1 MPLLRITN
9 LSIAFGSHAL
19 LDAAEL
25 QIKLGERLGLIGR
38 NGEGKSTLM
47 HLIAGKI
54 QPDNGDIWLK
64 SGLKLAMLEQVP
76 DLAGFDTIYDA
87 VADGLGTQG
96 QWIAEYHALSMN
108 SDLDQQGLKQLSRLQ
123 DLLESNDG
131 WSLQQRVE
139 TVLSRLD
146 LPPDNLISGLSG
158 GWQRRVALAR
168 ALVVEPQLLLLD
180 EPTNHLDLEA
190 ILWLEEH
197 LLEFPGAV
205 LMVTHDRSFLQRLAT
220 RIIDLDR
227 GRLVSWPGD
236 YPNYLKLKAAAL
248 EEEMRRDAE
257 FDKKLAKEEVWVRQG
272 IKARRT
278 RNEGRVRA
286 LQKLRAE
293 RSQRRNVVGQAKL
306 QLDRGERSGKRV
318 IEVEDVNFSY
328 DQTPILSN
336 FSTTILRGDRV
347 GLIGPNGAGKTTL
360 LKLLLKKLEPDSG
373 AVKLG
378 TRIEVAY
385 FDQMRDDL
393 DPDQTVADWVA
404 DGSDFV
410 DVKDR
415 RLHILSYLNDF
426 LFSPDRARSPIK
438 SLSGGEQNR
447 IMLARL
453 FIRPANL
460 LVMDE
465 PTNDL
470 DIETLE
476 LLETLLLNYDG
487 SLLLVSHDREFLDN
501 VVTSTLV
508 FEGDGLVKEYVGGYT
523 DWIQQRQSSA
533 ESIPPAKPEKLRIE
547 KKVPVRSKAKLSYKE
562 KRELEDLPAKI
573 EKMELKQAEVNQLI
587 AGSDFY
593 QSDKEIIT
601 KTLDELKSL
610 GDQLEQTYA
619 RWDEL
624 EALESEILQNTR

>member
-19 LDAAEL
+19 LDGAEL
-25 QIKLGERLGLIGR
+25 QTKPGERLGLIGR

-54 QPDNGDIWLK
+54 QPDSGDIWYR

-76 DLAGFDTIYDA
+76 DIGSFATIYDA
-87 VADGLGTQG
+87 VADGLGMQG
-96 QWIAEYHALSMN
+96 QWIAEYHALSLK
-108 SDLDQQGLKQLSRLQ
+108 SDLDKKGLKQLSGLQ

-131 WSLQQRVE
+131 WRLQQRVE
-139 TVLSRLD
+139 TILSRLD
-146 LPPDNLISGLSG
+146 LPADKPVADLSG

-168 ALVVEPQLLLLD
+168 ALVVEPELLLLD

-197 LLEFPGAV
+197 LLEFPGAL

-248 EEEMRRDAE
+248 EEEARRDAE
-257 FDKKLAKEEVWVRQG
+257 FDKKLAKEEVWIRQG

-286 LQKLRAE
+286 LQKLRNE
-293 RSQRRNVVGQAKL
+293 RTQRRNVVGQANL
-306 QLDRGERSGKRV
+306 QFNQGERSGKRI
-318 IEVEDVNFSY
+318 IEVEEVDFSY
-328 DQTPILSN
+328 GQTPILRN

-347 GLIGPNGAGKTTL
+347 GLIGSNGAGKTTL
-360 LKLLLKKLEPDSG
+360 LKLLLKQLEPDSG
-373 AVKLG
+373 KIKLG

-476 LLETLLLNYDG
+476 LLETLLLNYEG

-508 FEGDGLVKEYVGGYT
+508 FEGDGVVKEYVGGYA
-523 DWIQQRQSSA
+523 DWILQRQSHA
-533 ESIPPAKPEKLRIE
+533 DSISLAKPEKSRLE
-547 KKVPVRSKAKLSYKE
+547 KNAPVRPKAKLSYKE
-562 KRELEDLPAKI
+562 KQELEALPAKI
-573 EKMELKQAEVNQLI
+573 EKMESKQTELNQLI
-587 AGSDFY
+587 SGSGFY
-593 QSDKEIIT
+593 QNDKETIT
-601 KTLDELKSL
+601 KTLDELKFL
-610 GDQLEQTYA
+610 VDQLEQTYA
-619 RWDEL
+619 RWDGL
-624 EALESEILQNTR
+624 EARE

>member
-25 QIKLGERLGLIGR
+25 LIKPGERLGLIGR

-54 QPDNGDIWLK
+54 QPDGGNIWYK
-64 SGLKLAMLEQVP
+64 AGLKLAMLEQVP
-76 DLAGFDTIYDA
+76 DLAGFATIYDA

-96 QWIAEYHALSMN
+96 RWIAEYHALSMN
-108 SDLDQQGLKQLSRLQ
+108 PGLDQHGLKQMSRLQ
-123 DLLESNDG
+123 DLLETNDG

-146 LPPDNLISGLSG
+146 LPPDNLISSLSG

-168 ALVVEPQLLLLD
+168 ALVVEPELLLLD

-190 ILWLEEH
+190 ILWLEAH
-197 LLEFPGAV
+197 LLEFPGAL

-236 YPNYLKLKAAAL
+236 YLHYLKLKYAAL
-248 EEEMRRDAE
+248 EEEARRDAE
-257 FDKKLAKEEVWVRQG
+257 FDKKLAKEEVWIRQG

-286 LQKLRAE
+286 LQKLREE
-293 RSQRRNVVGQAKL
+293 RNRRRNVVGKAKL

-318 IEVEDVNFSY
+318 IEAEDVSFSFGPR
-328 DQTPILSN
+328 PILRN
-336 FSTTILRGDRV
+336 FSTTILRGDRI
-347 GLIGPNGAGKTTL
+347 GLIGPNGTGKTTL

-373 AVKLG
+373 AIKLG
-378 TRIEVAY
+378 TRIKVAY

-393 DPDQTVADWVA
+393 NPEQTVADWVA

-476 LLETLLLNYDG
+476 LLETLLLSYAG

-508 FEGDGLVKEYVGGYT
+508 FEGDGVVKEYVGGYT
-523 DWIQQRQSSA
+523 DWIQQRQSLA
-533 ESIPPAKPEKLRIE
+533 ESISPVKAKKPKLERSVPA
-547 KKVPVRSKAKLSYKE
+547 RSKARLSYKE
-562 KRELEDLPAKI
+562 TRELEVLPVKI
-573 EKMELKQAEVNQLI
+573 EKLESKQTELNQLI
-587 AGSDFY
+587 ARSEFY
-593 QSDKEIIT
+593 QSDKETIT
-601 KTLDELKSL
+601 KTLDELKL
-610 GDQLEQTYA
+610 LVEQLEQKYA

-624 EALESEILQNTR
+624 EALKSEILHNAR